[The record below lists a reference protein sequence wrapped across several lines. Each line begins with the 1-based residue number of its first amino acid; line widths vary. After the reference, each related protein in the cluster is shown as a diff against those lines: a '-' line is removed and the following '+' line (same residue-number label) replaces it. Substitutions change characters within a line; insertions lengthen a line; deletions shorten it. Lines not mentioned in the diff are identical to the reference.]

1 MNLGDLGRLVRSVT
15 KEHLPLIL
23 SVGAGV
29 GTLATAYLAA
39 RATYKITPELDN
51 YNVVAVRNGENPN
64 DFRHVMEKVKLFGPA
79 YVPTTISAVSTVG
92 CIVGAN
98 RVEYKKTLAAQT
110 AFAVSQRVFSD
121 YRDKVVEEYGERKE
135 QAIRDKVADDRVKET
150 APETGVIVAGSG
162 TVLCCELFT
171 MRYFMCD
178 AETLRR
184 AQNDL
189 NARLLAHDYATLSD
203 FYYMIGLSPTSVSSQ
218 LGWKSTKQ
226 MNLQFSTALTEDN
239 RPCLTF
245 EYNYTEP
252 L

>member
-1 MNLGDLGRLVRSVT
+1 MNLGDLGRLVRSGT

-23 SVGAGV
+23 SVGAAI

-39 RATYKITPELDN
+39 RASFQAAELIQE
-51 YNVVAVRNGENPN
+51 Y
-64 DFRHVMEKVKLFGPA
+64 EKDVGASPDPKERLIERTKLVWKL
-79 YVPTTISAVSTVG
+79 YIPTAASAVATVG
-92 CIVGAN
+92 CVVGAN
-98 RVEYKKTLAAQT
+98 RVEVKKTLAAQT
-110 AFAVSQRVFSD
+110 AFAISERALSE
-121 YRDKVVEEYGERKE
+121 YRDKVIEEYGERKD
-135 QAIRDKVADDRVKET
+135 QTIRDQIADDKVKKT

-189 NARLLAHDYATLSD
+189 NARLLGHDYATLSD
-203 FYYMIGLSPTSVSSQ
+203 FYYMIGLAPTSVSSQ
-218 LGWKSTKQ
+218 LGWRSTKQ